1 MDIDLDRLSELMRL
15 MDEHDLAELEMEGEN
30 FKIRL
35 RKAAGEKGPEVVAVS
50 GVTPVAVPA
59 GGNLTQQT
67 PSAAAPSSA
76 ESQPPPPEEDLIEIT
91 SPMVGTFY
99 RAPAPDAEPYVRVG
113 DVVHEDTVVCIIE
126 AMKVMNEIKA
136 ETEGTIV
143 AVVAEDGQTVEFG
156 QVLFK
161 VKPAR

>member
-1 MDIDLDRLSELMRL
+1 MDIDLDRLTELMCL
-15 MDEHDLAELEMEGEN
+15 MSEHDLVELEVEGEA

-35 RKAAGEKGPEVVAVS
+35 KKRSGTGGPEVVAVPGLAPIAVS
-50 GVTPVAVPA
+50 TGATPGGEAANHAQAPA
-59 GGNLTQQT
+59 
-67 PSAAAPSSA
+67 PPAEAA
-76 ESQPPPPEEDLIEIT
+76 EDLIEIT

-99 RAPAPDAEPYVRVG
+99 RSPAPDAEPYVRVG

-143 AVVAEDGQTVEFG
+143 EITAENGEAVEFG

-161 VKPAR
+161 VRPAG